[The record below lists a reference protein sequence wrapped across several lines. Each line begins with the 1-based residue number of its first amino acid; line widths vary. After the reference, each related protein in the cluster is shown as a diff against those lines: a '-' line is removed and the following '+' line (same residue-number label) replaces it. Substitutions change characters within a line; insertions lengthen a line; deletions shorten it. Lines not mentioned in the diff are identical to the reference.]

1 MHIAWVTDILLQDTA
16 FQTQTVPYP
25 LFTTKF
31 NGESGTVQHHLT
43 IKYIQQTPHPVLN
56 FLRIYMSPVQ

>member
-1 MHIAWVTDILLQDTA
+1 MHIVAWVTDILLQDMA

-43 IKYIQQTPHPVLN
+43 IKYIQHLIQ
-56 FLRIYMSPVQ
+56 F